1 MLKYKLDILNDPDRK
16 WEWGGGG
23 LSKKPGTLLVDCLH
37 AVLAWT
43 LYKRTQPGGTGVVK
57 V

>member
-1 MLKYKLDILNDPDRK
+1 VLKYKLDILNDPDRK